1 MRHFSRLAVF
11 LIVMALCCPLG
22 ARTRK
27 GEKLLNQAREAEVRK
42 QWEAALDLY
51 EQAML
56 EDPTDAAYQL
66 GMRRVRFE
74 ASAARI
80 NSGQKLR
87 NEGRLEEALLEFQ
100 RAFAIDPSAALAEVE
115 IKRTKEMIEREKS
128 PATRSLNP
136 EDRGLTPAEKAQ
148 KEAEERASRMLAI
161 PELKPLQR
169 QITSLRM
176 SNQPVKVLYE
186 TVGKLAGVNVIID
199 PEYQN
204 PPGRSNFTVDLSNT
218 TLEEALDYLSIQTKS
233 YWKPLWRIPSS

>member
-1 MRHFSRLAVF
+1 MRDFSRLAVF
-11 LIVMALCCPLG
+11 LIAMALVCHPLG

-27 GEKLLNQAREAEVRK
+27 GEKLLHDAREAEVRK

-87 NEGRLEEALLEFQ
+87 NEGRLEEALVEFQ
-100 RAFAIDPSAALAEVE
+100 RAFAIDPSAGLAEVE

-128 PATRSLNP
+128 PAT
-136 EDRGLTPAEKAQ
+136 
-148 KEAEERASRMLAI
+148 
-161 PELKPLQR
+161 
-169 QITSLRM
+169 
-176 SNQPVKVLYE
+176 
-186 TVGKLAGVNVIID
+186 
-199 PEYQN
+199 
-204 PPGRSNFTVDLSNT
+204 
-218 TLEEALDYLSIQTKS
+218 
-233 YWKPLWRIPSS
+233 